1 MEAEKIDKRVRETSL
16 RKFITIS
23 GQLFVIILSLC
34 TDTGSACYE
43 SYLTFP
49 EVCRYKNFTPKIPYF
64 TPSHHEF
71 IAKIRYNKRMDMYI
85 QKSAKGR
92 RSL

>member
-34 TDTGSACYE
+34 TDTGSACYDCFV
-43 SYLTFP
+43 TFL
-49 EVCRYKNFTPKIPYF
+49 EGMSV
-64 TPSHHEF
+64 
-71 IAKIRYNKRMDMYI
+71 
-85 QKSAKGR
+85 
-92 RSL
+92 

>member
-1 MEAEKIDKRVRETSL
+1 MLQEKKVVVGLIAA
-16 RKFITIS
+16 F
-23 GQLFVIILSLC
+23 
-34 TDTGSACYE
+34 
-43 SYLTFP
+43 
-49 EVCRYKNFTPKIPYF
+49 FTPKTPYF

>member
-1 MEAEKIDKRVRETSL
+1 MLQEKKAVVGLIAA
-16 RKFITIS
+16 F
-23 GQLFVIILSLC
+23 
-34 TDTGSACYE
+34 
-43 SYLTFP
+43 
-49 EVCRYKNFTPKIPYF
+49 FTPKIPYF

-92 RSL
+92 RNYEDSGL

>member
-34 TDTGSACYE
+34 TDIGSACYNCFA
-43 SYLTFP
+43 TFP
-49 EVCRYKNFTPKIPYF
+49 EGMSV
-64 TPSHHEF
+64 
-71 IAKIRYNKRMDMYI
+71 
-85 QKSAKGR
+85 
-92 RSL
+92 